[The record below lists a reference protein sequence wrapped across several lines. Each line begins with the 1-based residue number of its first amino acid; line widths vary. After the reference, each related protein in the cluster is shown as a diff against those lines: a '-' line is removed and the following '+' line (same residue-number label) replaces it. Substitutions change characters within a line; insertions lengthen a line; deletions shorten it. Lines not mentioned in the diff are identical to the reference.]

1 MRLLWEYLMIKLNL
15 SIKDGY
21 MFKKILLVCLL
32 GIQIQQINF
41 LVCMPG
47 VVENAFIDG
56 VTDILNHTFPK

>member
-1 MRLLWEYLMIKLNL
+1 
-15 SIKDGY
+15 